1 MNSDEMR
8 ETTENYAQKLMW
20 EVSLEKTGDA
30 LLLEAQTTYDAQIRR
45 IRAMGAVVKYME
57 CNDMQTSINTELLAK
72 IKTAEQIVA
81 TEEAIMRLN
90 KKVDA
95 KRAAQAAL
103 SLAKRAK
110 TPEDMLAKAETAI
123 AMYMQYRKE
132 HMTSR
137 CADFTA
143 QLDCAEKIAALA
155 KLELAKHPVQR
166 WIEQYWDLFI

>member
-8 ETTENYAQKLMW
+8 ETTKLMR
-20 EVSLEKTGDA
+20 EVALEKAGDA

-45 IRAMGAVVKYME
+45 IRAIGAIVKYTE
-57 CNDMQTSINTELLAK
+57 CNAMQTSINTELLAK
-72 IKTAEQIVA
+72 LENAEQIVA
-81 TEEAIMRLN
+81 TEDAMMRRN
-90 KKVDA
+90 KKLDA

-123 AMYMQYRKE
+123 AKYMEYKK

-137 CADFTA
+137 CDEFTA

>member
-1 MNSDEMR
+1 MNSDHMLEA
-8 ETTENYAQKLMW
+8 TENYQQKLMR
-20 EVSLEKTGDA
+20 EVFLEKSGDA

-45 IRAMGAVVKYME
+45 IRAIGAMVQYMQ
-57 CNDMQTSINTELLAK
+57 CNEMRTSIDTELLAK
-72 IKTAEQIVA
+72 IKNAEQIVA
-81 TEEAIMRLN
+81 TEDAIMRLQ
-90 KKVDA
+90 KKVEA

-123 AMYMQYRKE
+123 AKYMEYKK

-137 CADFTA
+137 CSDFTA

-155 KLELAKHPVQR
+155 QLELAKHPAQR
-166 WIEQYWDLFI
+166 WVEQYWDLFI